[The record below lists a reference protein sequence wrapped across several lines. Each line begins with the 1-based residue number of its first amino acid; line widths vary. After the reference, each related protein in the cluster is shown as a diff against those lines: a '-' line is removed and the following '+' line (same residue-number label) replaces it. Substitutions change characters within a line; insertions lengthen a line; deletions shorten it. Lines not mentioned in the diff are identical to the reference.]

1 MSDLA
6 DKLSA
11 KQHKALTALMV
22 SNTIADAAAAIGVNE
37 RTVYTWL
44 DDPMFAGAY
53 RAVLD
58 EALSQAR
65 ARLLQLSGTAV
76 ATLERN
82 MTCGKPAIEV
92 SAANSILDKA
102 LKFKELEDLAERMA
116 ALEAAYAAKL

>member
-53 RAVLD
+53 RAVLN

-65 ARLLQLSGTAV
+65 ARL
-76 ATLERN
+76 
-82 MTCGKPAIEV
+82 